1 MHVRFLRSWSAL
13 PEQAIMRR
21 VGLSTKSIQKTW
33 MTATATVTSQ
43 LSGRTAAIAV
53 TLMFLANGTVIG
65 GYGGSLPSLRDKLG
79 IDATHIAIM
88 LFCAGTAAIL
98 AMQIGGR
105 LADALGAR
113 EITLAALPLLIAG
126 MITIGL
132 ADNFAIAII
141 GVVLI
146 GLGNGAMDVSM
157 NAIGVQVEAARQRP
171 IMSFFHAFWSI
182 GTFIGAGAVLLLAA
196 LLGLHGAAIVTPVS
210 IFVAVA
216 TALALGVLFKIT
228 PKAAVVH
235 HTVDGVKTPIPK
247 AAWILGIMAL
257 AFGLSEGTATDW
269 SSLHVTDVAG
279 VDPTT
284 GALGLITVSAF
295 MVIIRLLGDRLVTR
309 FGRRTVVRFGALF
322 AAIGYLMVTL
332 VSSLPMLV
340 VGWALVGFGVGMIA
354 PQVYAV
360 AGHIGG
366 GRVLAVVVTFGYAA
380 FLLGPAFMGFLVNH
394 VGIHHAMA
402 VPALLCAGIIA
413 LASTMPRNDAGLS
426 KR

>member
-1 MHVRFLRSWSAL
+1 
-13 PEQAIMRR
+13 
-21 VGLSTKSIQKTW
+21 
-33 MTATATVTSQ
+33 MTASATVTNQ
-43 LSGRTAAIAV
+43 LTSRIAAIAV
-53 TLMFLANGTVIG
+53 TLMFVVNGAVIG
-65 GYGGSLPSLRDKLG
+65 GFGGSLPSLRDKLG
-79 IDATHIAIM
+79 LDATQIAIM
-88 LFCAGTAAIL
+88 LFCGGAAAIL

-105 LADALGAR
+105 LADAIGAR
-113 EITLAALPLLIAG
+113 EITLAALPFLIAG

-132 ADNFAIAII
+132 APVFGVAIVGGI
-141 GVVLI
+141 LI
-146 GLGNGAMDVSM
+146 GFGNGAMDVAM

-182 GTFIGAGAVLLLAA
+182 GNFVGAGAVLLLAV
-196 LLGLHGAAIVTPVS
+196 LLGLQGGAVVTPLS
-210 IFVAVA
+210 ILIAVL
-216 TALALGVLFKIT
+216 TLVGLGILFKIT
-228 PKAAVVH
+228 PEAAVVH
-235 HTVDGVKTPIPK
+235 HTVDGVKTRIPK
-247 AAWILGIMAL
+247 AAWILGVMAL

-309 FGRRTVVRFGALF
+309 FGRRAVVRFGALF
-322 AAIGYLMVTL
+322 AAIGYLTVTL
-332 VSSLPMLV
+332 VNSLPMLLL
-340 VGWALVGFGVGMIA
+340 GWALVGFGVGMIA

-380 FLLGPAFMGFLVNH
+380 FLIGPAFMGFLVNE

-413 LASTMPRNDAGLS
+413 LASTMPRSDVGLS
-426 KR
+426 QR

>member
-1 MHVRFLRSWSAL
+1 MTTSIAVTNR
-13 PEQAIMRR
+13 
-21 VGLSTKSIQKTW
+21 LSTRI
-33 MTATATVTSQ
+33 
-43 LSGRTAAIAV
+43 AAIAV
-53 TLMFLANGTVIG
+53 TLMFVINGTVIG
-65 GYGGSLPSLRDKLG
+65 GYGGLLPSLRDKLG

-88 LFCAGTAAIL
+88 LFCAGAAAIL
-98 AMQIGGR
+98 AMQVGGR

-113 EITLAALPLLIAG
+113 EITLAAIPLLIAG

-132 ADNFAIAII
+132 APSFAIAII

-146 GLGNGAMDVSM
+146 GLGNGAMDVAM
-157 NAIGVQVEAARQRP
+157 NAMGVQVEAARQRP

-182 GTFIGAGAVLLLAA
+182 GTFIGAGAVLLLATV
-196 LLGLHGAAIVTPVS
+196 LGLRGGAIVTPLS
-210 IFVAVA
+210 ISIAVA
-216 TALALGVLFKIT
+216 GIVVLGILFKIT

-235 HTVDGVKTPIPK
+235 HTIDGVKTRIPK
-247 AAWILGIMAL
+247 AAWILGVMAL

-309 FGRRTVVRFGALF
+309 FGRRAVVRFGALF
-322 AAIGYLMVTL
+322 AAVGYLTVTL
-332 VSSLPMLV
+332 VSGLPMLM

-380 FLLGPAFMGFLVNH
+380 FLIGPAFVGFLVNQL
-394 VGIHHAMA
+394 GIHHAMA

-413 LASTMPRNDAGLS
+413 LASTMPTTDVGLS
-426 KR
+426 RTESAAVIH